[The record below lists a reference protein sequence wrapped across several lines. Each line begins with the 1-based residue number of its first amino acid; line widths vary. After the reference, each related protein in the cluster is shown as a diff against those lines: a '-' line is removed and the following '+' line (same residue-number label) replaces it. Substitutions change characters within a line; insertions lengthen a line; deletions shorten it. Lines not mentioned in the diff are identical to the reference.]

1 LYTGALINQRALKS
15 HHQPVYI
22 EAMQNLSQPD
32 TRPVAAARK
41 QFSDLTI
48 PGFVTNIIPSN
59 NLRFGMVFGI
69 FFVVPYAAMW
79 AIKMPETYKYILIT
93 LIFIVSVG
101 YSYVQQNNLKELG
114 LRFDTLKKSMF
125 WHGLLIAAFTSI
137 IYLSY
142 FNNLYRLSSEPD
154 PSAAGLVFY
163 FFISCPVQ
171 EFLYRSFLFSEM
183 KRASINNFWV
193 QIFVSGLAFSIF
205 HIHREDIFTLAVTL
219 FVGILWGIV
228 YHKHPNFFSAALAHS
243 TLGMVALLTKL
254 V

>member
-1 LYTGALINQRALKS
+1 
-15 HHQPVYI
+15 
-22 EAMQNLSQPD
+22 MQNLSQPD
-32 TRPVAAARK
+32 TRPIAAARK

-48 PGFVTNIIPSN
+48 PGFVTNITPIK
-59 NLRFGMVFGI
+59 NLRFGVMFVI
-69 FFVVPYAAMW
+69 FFVVPYAVMW
-79 AIKMPETYKYILIT
+79 VTKMPETYKYILIT
-93 LIFIVSVG
+93 VIFMVSVG
-101 YSYVQQNNLKELG
+101 YSYFQQKKPKELG

-125 WHGLLIAAFTSI
+125 WHGMLITAFTSI
-137 IYLSY
+137 ICFSY

-154 PSAAGLVFY
+154 PSTASLVFY

-183 KRASINNFWV
+183 ERAKINNFWV
-193 QIFVSGLAFSIF
+193 QIFISGLAFSIF

-228 YHKHPNFFSAALAHS
+228 YHKHPNFFSTALAHS